1 MRSIRIEQNGAGR
14 PGAISLPLAVA
25 IFLSGPVAAQE
36 LPGGLAQKLA
46 EAEKACNDFENGEF
60 SPGWGAVRRV
70 DLDGDLDMDWV
81 LDEVRFACSSAAS
94 LYCGTGGCMS
104 HFSIDE
110 NVHSMLNQGWEAV
123 TLGPMRV
130 VLADVHGSQCGGIN
144 PTPCVT
150 ASTWDPEEGVWRS
163 TEAVW
168 E

>member
-1 MRSIRIEQNGAGR
+1 MRSVRFLENGRAR
-14 PGAISLPLAVA
+14 LRAAAIPFGLAVC
-25 IFLSGPVAAQE
+25 LSGPAFAQD
-36 LPGGLAQKLA
+36 LPEGLAQKLA
-46 EAEKACNDFENGEF
+46 EAEAACNGFENGEF

-81 LDEVRFACSSAAS
+81 LDEVRFQCSSAVS

-104 HFSIDE
+104 HFSIDD

-123 TLGPMRV
+123 TLGPFRV

-150 ASTWDPEEGVWRS
+150 ASTWDPENGVWRS
-163 TEAVW
+163 TAAIW